1 MIRCVVGLGNPG
13 EEYALTRHNIGF
25 RVVDRVAEGQGARWR
40 KGWWKNYW
48 EAEVRALELVLCKPA
63 TYMNRSGEAVAALCA
78 RRGFEAEE
86 VLVVYDDVDLPL
98 GRLRARLR
106 GSSGGHKG
114 MQSILDHL
122 KTEAVPRLRVGI
134 GASEGDC
141 VEYVLSRFRVEEE
154 RTVGEVV
161 TAAAEAVVVLA
172 TLPWEQAQ
180 ARVNAWRPG
189 QQLFRK

>member
-25 RVVDRVAEGQGARWR
+25 RVVDRVAESHGARWR
-40 KGWWKNYW
+40 KGWWRNYW
-48 EAEVRALELVLCKPA
+48 EAEVRAPELVLCKPT

-78 RRGFEAEE
+78 RRGFGADE

-98 GRLRARLR
+98 GRLRARLK

-114 MQSILDHL
+114 MQSVMDYL
-122 KTEAVPRLRVGI
+122 KTEEVPRLRVGI

-141 VEYVLSRFRVEEE
+141 VEYVLSRFRAEEE
-154 RTVGEVV
+154 ETVGEVV